1 MRFPSI
7 CALTASL
14 GLLAGSATAQ
24 SQVSIQ
30 FQNGFVSVSA
40 RNAPLRTILQE
51 WARVGRTNI
60 VNAERVTGSPLTI
73 ELVNVP
79 EQEALA
85 TLLRGITGY
94 VVGARQVAST
104 GPSSF
109 DRIMIL
115 PGNSATVAARP
126 ANSPPVAAAPPPAI
140 TFVPGDADDDQG
152 VPVDGRVLSAAQ
164 LQNQIREANARAAGQ
179 QGQPAQPVQP
189 EPAARTGQPAP
200 GQPTT
205 QPTTNQPTNRGN
217 PFFTGPTS
225 GRAGAIDPVPQQRNP
240 LRPNGDPEP

>member
-1 MRFPSI
+1 MRFPHI
-7 CALTASL
+7 CALTASFA
-14 GLLAGSATAQ
+14 LLAGSAAAQ
-24 SQVSIQ
+24 SPVSIQ
-30 FQNGFVSVSA
+30 FQNGFVTVTA

-60 VNAERVTGSPLTI
+60 INAERVTGGPMTI

-79 EQEALA
+79 EQQALA

-109 DRIMIL
+109 DRIMLL
-115 PGNSATVAARP
+115 PSTVAAVANRP
-126 ANSPPVAAAPPPAI
+126 SNPTPVAAAPPPAI
-140 TFVPGDADDDQG
+140 TFVPGDPDDEPG

-164 LQNQIREANARAAGQ
+164 LQNQIREANARAVNQ
-179 QGQPAQPVQP
+179 NPNQAQPPTQP
-189 EPAARTGQPAP
+189 EPAARTGQPTSN
-200 GQPTT
+200 QPTTT
-205 QPTTNQPTNRGN
+205 QPTGNRN

-225 GRAGAIDPVPQQRNP
+225 GRAGEINPVPQQRNP